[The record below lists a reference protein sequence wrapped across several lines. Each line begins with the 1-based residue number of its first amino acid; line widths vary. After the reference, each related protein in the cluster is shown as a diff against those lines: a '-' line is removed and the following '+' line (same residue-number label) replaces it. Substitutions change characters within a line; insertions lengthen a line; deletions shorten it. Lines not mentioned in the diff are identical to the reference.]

1 MSRSRTT
8 INIGIAV
15 IIILLLINAFLL
27 WNKVQQDK
35 KIETQSTEKQEL
47 AMAKT
52 ELEKTYYE
60 AMSELEAMRTGN
72 DSLNVLINQQ
82 QDELTNQRQRILRM
96 ADTQKELR
104 ASMDEMKNQNESFIA
119 RINELMTENEE
130 LALALDKSE
139 MQRTEV
145 SQKYEE
151 QLERGDELTGQVEG
165 LEATKE
171 QLRKKEEQRAAK
183 VKAASVVKTNRV
195 SINGLK
201 IRGSGKQVEKAKADK
216 IELVEVC
223 FNTTKNFATPKG
235 KELFHVRIMN
245 PEGQTLAVEST
256 GSGTI
261 NDVVS
266 GKKMRYTTST
276 TIDYQQE
283 NQQVCVD
290 WKPNSALRAGRYEAL
305 IYNKGYLTG
314 KGSTIFK

>member
-1 MSRSRTT
+1 MSRSKTT

-15 IIILLLINAFLL
+15 IVILLLINAFLL

-35 KIETQSTEKQEL
+35 KIEAQSTENQEL

-96 ADTQKELR
+96 ANTQKELR
-104 ASMDEMKNQNESFIA
+104 ASMQDMKNQNETFIA
-119 RINELMTENEE
+119 RINELMSENEE
-130 LALALDKSE
+130 LTMALDKSE
-139 MQRTEV
+139 MQRREV
-145 SQKYEE
+145 SEKYQE
-151 QLERGDELTGQVEG
+151 QLVRGDELTGEVEE
-165 LEATKE
+165 LEATKQ
-171 QLRKKEEQRAAK
+171 QLKKKEEQLAAK

-201 IRGSGKQVEKAKADK
+201 VRGSGKQVEKAKADK
-216 IELVEVC
+216 VELLEVC

-245 PEGQTLAVEST
+245 PEGQTLAVESA

-261 NDVVS
+261 TDVAS
-266 GKKMRYTTST
+266 GQQMRYTTTT
-276 TIDYQQE
+276 TIDYQQD
-283 NQQVCVD
+283 NQQVCVE

>member
-1 MSRSRTT
+1 
-8 INIGIAV
+8 
-15 IIILLLINAFLL
+15 
-27 WNKVQQDK
+27 
-35 KIETQSTEKQEL
+35 
-47 AMAKT
+47 
-52 ELEKTYYE
+52 
-60 AMSELEAMRTGN
+60 
-72 DSLNVLINQQ
+72 
-82 QDELTNQRQRILRM
+82 
-96 ADTQKELR
+96 
-104 ASMDEMKNQNESFIA
+104 
-119 RINELMTENEE
+119 
-130 LALALDKSE
+130 
-139 MQRTEV
+139 
-145 SQKYEE
+145 
-151 QLERGDELTGQVEG
+151 
-165 LEATKE
+165 
-171 QLRKKEEQRAAK
+171 
-183 VKAASVVKTNRV
+183 
-195 SINGLK
+195 K

>member
-151 QLERGDELTGQVEG
+151 QLERGDELTGQVE
-165 LEATKE
+165 E
-171 QLRKKEEQRAAK
+171 
-183 VKAASVVKTNRV
+183 
-195 SINGLK
+195 
-201 IRGSGKQVEKAKADK
+201 
-216 IELVEVC
+216 
-223 FNTTKNFATPKG
+223 
-235 KELFHVRIMN
+235 
-245 PEGQTLAVEST
+245 
-256 GSGTI
+256 
-261 NDVVS
+261 
-266 GKKMRYTTST
+266 
-276 TIDYQQE
+276 
-283 NQQVCVD
+283 
-290 WKPNSALRAGRYEAL
+290 
-305 IYNKGYLTG
+305 
-314 KGSTIFK
+314 

>member
-1 MSRSRTT
+1 MSRSKTT

-35 KIETQSTEKQEL
+35 KIEAQSTENQDL
-47 AMAKT
+47 AIAKT

-60 AMSELEAMRTGN
+60 AMSELEALRTGN

-96 ADTQKELR
+96 AGTQKELR
-104 ASMDEMKNQNESFIA
+104 ASIGEMKNQNETFIA

-151 QLERGDELTGQVEG
+151 QLERGDELTGQVEE
-165 LEATKE
+165 LEATKD
-171 QLRKKEEQRAAK
+171 QLRKKEEQLAAK

-201 IRGSGKQVEKAKADK
+201 IRGSGKQVEKAKAAK
-216 IELVEVC
+216 IELIEVC
-223 FNTTKNFATPKG
+223 FSTTKNFATPKG
-235 KELFHVRIMN
+235 KELFYVRIMN
-245 PEGQTLAVEST
+245 PEGQTLAVESA

-261 NDVVS
+261 TDVVS

-276 TIDYQQE
+276 NIDYQQD

-290 WKPNSALRAGRYEAL
+290 WKPNSALREGRYEAL